1 MLMSVR
7 KFLLVLLAAI
17 AAPAYANLIPP
28 AIGAA
33 DYAVLRSA
41 LQTRLPDYAPG
52 WTDHNDSDPGVALLT
67 LFAFT
72 AEDLAYRVAGDVP
85 GLVWLGYDPD
95 AQQTRDE
102 LAYTLLDAAYLAV
115 FPNDPQ
121 AADWLLQQGID
132 PAWSTPEL
140 RAAARRALP
149 LPSTALLLG
158 VGLLLHS
165 VRPRRRTA

>member
-102 LAYTLLDAAYLAV
+102 LAYTLLD
-115 FPNDPQ
+115 PR
-121 AADWLLQQGID
+121 I
-132 PAWSTPEL
+132 EL
-140 RAAARRALP
+140 EQ
-149 LPSTALLLG
+149 S
-158 VGLLLHS
+158 
-165 VRPRRRTA
+165 